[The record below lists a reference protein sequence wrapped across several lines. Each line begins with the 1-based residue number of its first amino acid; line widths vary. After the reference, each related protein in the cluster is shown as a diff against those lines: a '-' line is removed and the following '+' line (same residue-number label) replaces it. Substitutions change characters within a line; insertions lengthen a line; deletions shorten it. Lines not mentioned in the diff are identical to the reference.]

1 MNDIQYEHLPQ
12 SVLLQ
17 YTGGHTVIYG
27 GYVYELCPD
36 HPKAN
41 PFGFVPQHRL
51 VLERHLG
58 RYLLSS
64 EQVHHIDLN
73 PLNNDLSN
81 LQILSRSEHLA
92 MHRKLERE
100 QRYPP
105 LTRDIVADALANGG
119 LKAAAKALGCHTE
132 TIRNNFPDLVEP
144 YKRKSPA
151 NLDLDS
157 WVDKVKPLA
166 ADDKI
171 GYREAVAELG
181 ISARSIQRVC
191 ERHNIEWVKKSKV
204 GEVHTKYTYRN
215 RKPSQKKLV
224 SCV

>member
-1 MNDIQYEHLPQ
+1 MSDTRQKPLPK
-12 SVLLQ
+12 SVLLP

-27 GYVYELCPD
+27 GYVFELCPD

-51 VLERHLG
+51 VVERHLG
-58 RYLLSS
+58 RYLSS
-64 EQVHHIDLN
+64 KEQVHHIDLN
-73 PLNNDLSN
+73 PLNNDISN
-81 LQILSRSEHLA
+81 LQVLTRAEHLA
-92 MHRKLERE
+92 IHRQIERE
-100 QRYPP
+100 RKYPP
-105 LTRDIVADALANGG
+105 LSREIVADALAEGG

-151 NLDLDS
+151 NLYLDT

-171 GYREAVAELG
+171 GYREAAEILG
-181 ISARSIQRVC
+181 ISAESIMRVC
-191 ERHNIEWVKKSKV
+191 HRHNIQWVRKSKV

-215 RKPSQKKLV
+215 RKPSQKK
-224 SCV
+224 

>member
-1 MNDIQYEHLPQ
+1 MNGTQQKPLPK
-12 SVLLQ
+12 SVLLP

-27 GYVYELCPD
+27 NYVFELCPD

-58 RYLLSS
+58 RYLSS
-64 EQVHHIDLN
+64 QEQVHHIDLN
-73 PLNNDLSN
+73 PLNNDISN
-81 LQILSRSEHLA
+81 LQILTRAEHLA
-92 MHRKLERE
+92 IHRQIERE
-100 QRYPP
+100 QKYPP
-105 LTRDIVADALANGG
+105 LSREIVADALANGG
-119 LKAAAKALGCHTE
+119 LKAAANALGCHTE

-166 ADDKI
+166 ADENI
-171 GYREAVAELG
+171 GYREAVAILG
-181 ISARSIQRVC
+181 ISYMSIVRICQRN
-191 ERHNIEWVKKSKV
+191 NIQWVKKSKV

-215 RKPSQKKLV
+215 RKPSQKK
-224 SCV
+224 